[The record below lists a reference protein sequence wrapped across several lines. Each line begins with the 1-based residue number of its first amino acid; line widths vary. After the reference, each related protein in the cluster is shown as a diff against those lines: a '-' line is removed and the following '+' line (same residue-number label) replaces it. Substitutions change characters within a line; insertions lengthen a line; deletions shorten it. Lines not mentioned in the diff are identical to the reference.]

1 MDPLEHINRSEAA
14 LLWRQF
20 VQTVFALD
28 AAKCQQFIQKWPRPI
43 DCVAFARAVFPNEPN
58 FL

>member
-14 LLWRQF
+14 LLGRQF

-28 AAKCQQFIQKWPRPI
+28 AAKCQQFIHSRYRIRPRSPQW
-43 DCVAFARAVFPNEPN
+43 
-58 FL
+58 